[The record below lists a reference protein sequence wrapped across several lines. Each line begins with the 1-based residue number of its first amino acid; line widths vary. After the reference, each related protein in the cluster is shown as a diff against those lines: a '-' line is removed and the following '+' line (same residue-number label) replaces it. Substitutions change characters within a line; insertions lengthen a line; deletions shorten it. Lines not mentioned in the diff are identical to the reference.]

1 MTQNPE
7 FLTLFNDSLLNL
19 SNLTDLVEDS
29 LKERE
34 TFSNNLKNK
43 LSQIND
49 RLKSFSEEINELKNL
64 VNSLTAKVKTNEG
77 LIAQLQKGTNAR
89 LADLTEANQN
99 TTQVVDITSK
109 QINELSDKMKQLE
122 NELNNKNNEIEQ
134 LKEKGDNNNKVLI
147 IEKEGEVKNLK
158 EQIEYYKEQGDNYY
172 TQLMNTNDLLSGKI
186 LAATK
191 IINNATAAMKQLLDS
206 APNAQTREE
215 INTILASI
223 ETHIKSME
231 DINNEIVKSFNNDNF
246 DTTIK
251 TNPDNLFS
259 LGGKMTRK
267 RRKRRKNKKQK
278 GGFTYKIKSK
288 RKSIISKTNT
298 PKRSS
303 KSRSS
308 RMTR

>member
-1 MTQNPE
+1 MTENSD
-7 FLTLFNDSLLNL
+7 FLTLFSDSLLKL
-19 SNLTDLVEDS
+19 SDLTDLVENN

-34 TFSNNLKNK
+34 LFSNNLKSK

-49 RLKSFSEEINELKNL
+49 RLKSFSEEINELNNL

-77 LIAQLQKGTNAR
+77 LIAQLRKGSDAR
-89 LADLTEANQN
+89 LAELNVADQN
-99 TTQVVDITSK
+99 TSEAVDTAGK
-109 QINELSDKMKQLE
+109 QINELNDKMKQLE
-122 NELNNKNNEIEQ
+122 NELNNKNNQIQQ
-134 LKEKGDNNNKVLI
+134 LKEKGDNNNKELI
-147 IEKEGEVKNLK
+147 IQKEAETKILK
-158 EQIEYYKEQGDNYY
+158 EQIEYYQAQGDNYY
-172 TQLMNTNDLLSGKI
+172 QQLINTNELLTGKI
-186 LAATK
+186 KAATK
-191 IINNATAAMKQLLDS
+191 IINVATEAMQKLLDS
-206 APNAQTREE
+206 APNAQTRQE
-215 INTILASI
+215 INAILASI

-231 DINNEIVKSFNNDNF
+231 DINNEITKSLNNENF
-246 DTTIK
+246 DTVK
-251 TNPDNLFS
+251 TNPNNLFS
-259 LGGKMTRK
+259 FGGKMTRK